1 MDAHSQQEM
10 RSYLLHPPL
19 AAWSPKSSGQWW
31 KMEETEFHAK
41 GRKPIMSE
49 QDTTENTNTGPATDQ
64 QEGAGTESRGNR
76 KRRIAVI
83 VAVVVFLL
91 VVAAVVAGVLVTR
104 ERHTAALEDCTR
116 FSKAYKTGIVEQ
128 KRTQDRAR
136 QVLAAIPAQN
146 TADPKIHASL
156 EQAARK
162 KANRTTVSCTASQG
176 TAELNR
182 NKDRL
187 NKATS
192 ANKQLARLNMEGAAK
207 VEASAQAKTLSDE
220 KQSLDASISAAA
232 ALLGDSE
239 GKVADNAVR
248 ESLSKALDDARQ
260 VSGKKD
266 ITDPKT
272 YTDAKQALDGAINAV
287 NDSIGQKQAADE
299 AARQAAAAEA
309 YTASGA
315 GAAYAG
321 GGNAR
326 SGYTGGKAVSSA
338 PGDVSSG
345 ASTGSNGSDD
355 DFIELIACGVLGSD
369 PHWC

>member
-1 MDAHSQQEM
+1 
-10 RSYLLHPPL
+10 
-19 AAWSPKSSGQWW
+19 
-31 KMEETEFHAK
+31 
-41 GRKPIMSE
+41 MSE

-104 ERHTAALEDCTR
+104 ERHTVALEDCTR
-116 FSKAYKTGIVEQ
+116 SGKAYETSVADLKRNQEQ
-128 KRTQDRAR
+128 AQK
-136 QVLAAIPAQN
+136 VLAATPAQN
-146 TADPKIHASL
+146 TADPKTHVSL
-156 EQAARK
+156 EQTALK
-162 KANRTTVSCTASQG
+162 KADRTTVSCAASQS
-176 TAELNR
+176 TTELNR

-187 NKATS
+187 DKAASVNKR
-192 ANKQLARLNMEGAAK
+192 LARLNKDAAAR
-207 VEASAQAKTLSDE
+207 VEASAKAKTLSDE
-220 KQSLDASISAAA
+220 KQALDASISAAA
-232 ALLGDSE
+232 ALLGDSD

-248 ESLSKALDDARQ
+248 ESLGKALDDARQ

-326 SGYTGGKAVSSA
+326 SGYTGGGYVGGRTGGFTHSSVPGGA
-338 PGDVSSG
+338 PGGSSIP
-345 ASTGSNGSDD
+345 DD
-355 DFIELIACGVLGSD
+355 GPDEFRVCGILGSD
-369 PHWC
+369 PHPC

>member
-1 MDAHSQQEM
+1 
-10 RSYLLHPPL
+10 
-19 AAWSPKSSGQWW
+19 
-31 KMEETEFHAK
+31 
-41 GRKPIMSE
+41 MSE
-49 QDTTENTNTGPATDQ
+49 QDTKENTNTDPVTDQ
-64 QEGAGTESRGNR
+64 PEGAGTESRGNR

-83 VAVVVFLL
+83 VAAVVFLL

-104 ERHTAALEDCTR
+104 ERHTVALEDCTR
-116 FSKAYKTGIVEQ
+116 SGKAYETSVADLKRNQEQ
-128 KRTQDRAR
+128 AQK
-136 QVLAAIPAQN
+136 VLAATPAQN
-146 TADPKIHASL
+146 TADPKTHASL
-156 EQAARK
+156 VQTALK
-162 KANRTTVSCTASQG
+162 KADRTTVSCAASQS
-176 TAELNR
+176 TTELNR

-187 NKATS
+187 DKAASVNKR
-192 ANKQLARLNMEGAAK
+192 LARLNKDAAVK
-207 VEASAQAKTLSDE
+207 VEASAKAKTLSDE
-220 KQSLDASISAAA
+220 KQALDASISAAA
-232 ALLGDSE
+232 ALLGDSD

-248 ESLSKALDDARQ
+248 ESLGKALDDARQ
-260 VSGKKD
+260 VSGKKG
-266 ITDPKT
+266 IADPKT

-338 PGDVSSG
+338 PGDVSGG

>member
-1 MDAHSQQEM
+1 
-10 RSYLLHPPL
+10 
-19 AAWSPKSSGQWW
+19 
-31 KMEETEFHAK
+31 
-41 GRKPIMSE
+41 MSE
-49 QDTTENTNTGPATDQ
+49 QDTTENANTDPATDQ

-104 ERHTAALEDCTR
+104 ERHTVALEDCTR
-116 FSKAYKTGIVEQ
+116 SGKAYETSVADLKRNQEQ
-128 KRTQDRAR
+128 AQK
-136 QVLAAIPAQN
+136 VLAATPAQN
-146 TADPKIHASL
+146 TADPKTHASL
-156 EQAARK
+156 EQTALK
-162 KANRTTVSCTASQG
+162 KADQTTVSCAASQS
-176 TAELNR
+176 TTELNR

-187 NKATS
+187 DKAASVNKR
-192 ANKQLARLNMEGAAK
+192 LARLNKDAAAR
-207 VEASAQAKTLSDE
+207 VEASAKAKTLSDE
-220 KQSLDASISAAA
+220 KQALDASISAAA
-232 ALLGDSE
+232 ALLGDSD

-248 ESLSKALDDARQ
+248 ESLGKALDDARQ
-260 VSGKKD
+260 VSGKKG

-326 SGYTGGKAVSSA
+326 SGYTGGGYVGGGTGGFTHSSVPGGA
-338 PGDVSSG
+338 PGGSSIP
-345 ASTGSNGSDD
+345 DD
-355 DFIELIACGVLGSD
+355 GPDEFRVCGILGSD
-369 PHWC
+369 PHPC

>member
-1 MDAHSQQEM
+1 
-10 RSYLLHPPL
+10 
-19 AAWSPKSSGQWW
+19 
-31 KMEETEFHAK
+31 
-41 GRKPIMSE
+41 MSE
-49 QDTTENTNTGPATDQ
+49 QDTKENTNTDPAKGQ
-64 QEGAGTESRGNR
+64 HEGADAEGGGNR
-76 KRRIAVI
+76 KRRIAVF
-83 VAVVVFLL
+83 VAAVVFLL

-116 FSKAYKTGIVEQ
+116 SSKAYETGIAEQ

-136 QVLAAIPAQN
+136 QVLAATPAQN

-162 KANRTTVSCTASQG
+162 QANRTAVSCTASQS

-182 NKDRL
+182 TKDRL

-192 ANKQLARLNMEGAAK
+192 ANKQLARLNKEGAAK
-207 VEASAQAKTLSDE
+207 VEASARAKTLSDE
-220 KQSLDASISAAA
+220 KQALDASISAAA
-232 ALLGDSE
+232 ALLGDSD

-260 VSGKKD
+260 VSSKKD

-272 YTDAKQALDGAINAV
+272 YTDAKPALDGAVKAV

-299 AARQAAAAEA
+299 AVRQAAAAEVS
-309 YTASGA
+309 TVNGA

-326 SGYTGGKAVSSA
+326 RGYTGGGYRGSSTGSSA
-338 PGDVSSG
+338 PGDVSGG
-345 ASTGSNGSDD
+345 ASTGSNGSED
-355 DFIELIACGVLGSD
+355 DFIELTACGVLGSD

>member
-1 MDAHSQQEM
+1 
-10 RSYLLHPPL
+10 
-19 AAWSPKSSGQWW
+19 
-31 KMEETEFHAK
+31 
-41 GRKPIMSE
+41 MSE
-49 QDTTENTNTGPATDQ
+49 QDTTENANTDPATDQ

-76 KRRIAVI
+76 KRRIAVS
-83 VAVVVFLL
+83 VAAVVFLL
-91 VVAAVVAGVLVTR
+91 VVVAVVAGVLITR
-104 ERHTAALEDCTR
+104 ERHTVALEDCTR
-116 FSKAYKTGIVEQ
+116 SGKAYETSVADLKRNQEQ
-128 KRTQDRAR
+128 AQK
-136 QVLAAIPAQN
+136 VLAATPAQN
-146 TADPKIHASL
+146 TADPKTHASL
-156 EQAARK
+156 EQTALK
-162 KANRTTVSCTASQG
+162 KAGRTTVSCAASQS
-176 TAELNR
+176 TTELNR

-187 NKATS
+187 DKAASVNKR
-192 ANKQLARLNMEGAAK
+192 LARLNKDGAAR
-207 VEASAQAKTLSDE
+207 VEASAKAKTLSDE
-220 KQSLDASISAAA
+220 KQALDASISAAA
-232 ALLGDSE
+232 ALLGDSD

-248 ESLSKALDDARQ
+248 ESLGKALDDARQ
-260 VSGKKD
+260 VSGKKG

-309 YTASGA
+309 YTVSGA

-338 PGDVSSG
+338 PGDVSGG

>member
-1 MDAHSQQEM
+1 
-10 RSYLLHPPL
+10 
-19 AAWSPKSSGQWW
+19 
-31 KMEETEFHAK
+31 
-41 GRKPIMSE
+41 MSE

-104 ERHTAALEDCTR
+104 KRHTVALEDCTR
-116 FSKAYKTGIVEQ
+116 SGKAYETSVADLKRNQEQ
-128 KRTQDRAR
+128 AR
-136 QVLAAIPAQN
+136 KVLAATPAQN
-146 TADPKIHASL
+146 TADPKTHASL
-156 EQAARK
+156 EQTALK
-162 KANRTTVSCTASQG
+162 KADRTTVSCAASQS
-176 TAELNR
+176 TTELNR

-187 NKATS
+187 DKAASVNKR
-192 ANKQLARLNMEGAAK
+192 LARLNKDGAAK
-207 VEASAQAKTLSDE
+207 VEASAKAKTLSDE
-220 KQSLDASISAAA
+220 KQALDASISAAA
-232 ALLGDSE
+232 ALLGDSD

-248 ESLSKALDDARQ
+248 ESLGKVLDDARQ
-260 VSGKKD
+260 VSGKKG

-299 AARQAAAAEA
+299 AARQAAATEA

-326 SGYTGGKAVSSA
+326 SGYTGGGYVGGGTGGFTHSSVPGGA
-338 PGDVSSG
+338 PGGSS
-345 ASTGSNGSDD
+345 TPDD
-355 DFIELIACGVLGSD
+355 DPDEFRVCGILGSD
-369 PHWC
+369 PHPC

>member
-1 MDAHSQQEM
+1 
-10 RSYLLHPPL
+10 
-19 AAWSPKSSGQWW
+19 
-31 KMEETEFHAK
+31 
-41 GRKPIMSE
+41 MSE

-83 VAVVVFLL
+83 VAAVVFLL
-91 VVAAVVAGVLVTR
+91 VVAAVVAGVLATR
-104 ERHTAALEDCTR
+104 ERHTVALEDCTR
-116 FSKAYKTGIVEQ
+116 SGKAYETSVADLKRNQEQ
-128 KRTQDRAR
+128 AQK
-136 QVLAAIPAQN
+136 VLAATPAQN
-146 TADPKIHASL
+146 TADPKTHASL
-156 EQAARK
+156 EQTALK
-162 KANRTTVSCTASQG
+162 KADRTTVSCAASQS
-176 TAELNR
+176 TTELNR

-187 NKATS
+187 DKAASVNKR
-192 ANKQLARLNMEGAAK
+192 LARLNKDGAAK
-207 VEASAQAKTLSDE
+207 VEASAKAKTLSDE
-220 KQSLDASISAAA
+220 KQALDASISAAA
-232 ALLGDSE
+232 ALLGDSD

-248 ESLSKALDDARQ
+248 ESLGKALDDARQ
-260 VSGKKD
+260 VSGKKG

-326 SGYTGGKAVSSA
+326 SGYTGGGYVGGGTGGFTHSSVPGGA
-338 PGDVSSG
+338 PGGSSIP
-345 ASTGSNGSDD
+345 DD
-355 DFIELIACGVLGSD
+355 GPDEFRVCGILGSD
-369 PHWC
+369 PHPC